1 MLKYDT
7 ISNDD
12 REPLV
17 SNVLQFA
24 AEDEE
29 GDTDDIYAGGFIDE
43 QSQHDNDNFM
53 PTTLPH
59 RTYDDDF
66 HNIELQSHIQISDA
80 PVDHWNYTYVV
91 FYLLGIATMTP
102 WNFFITAEDYWMFK
116 FRNTTLN
123 DTTDTSPDLTP
134 MQKSF
139 ACDLTLTA
147 SISGTTFLILNA
159 IYGQKVSLRLKMLG
173 TLLVILLIF
182 IITTAFVEVNTD
194 KWQEQFFLIT
204 LFTVVIINICSATMS
219 GGIFGIAGLFPS
231 EYMTAVVSGQ
241 ALGGIFTALTFL
253 VVLTFGAAPNVTAF
267 IYFIIGSV
275 LILINI
281 ICYGILE
288 RNDFFKYYVEG
299 GDKFKIIYDNPTH
312 SRMVDRGI
320 PLDPNVNEVFSKIY
334 VHAVTIC
341 LLYSTT
347 LSVYPSVTILMQSE
361 NYGQGKAWNDIY
373 YMPVV
378 NYLFFNSGD
387 YFGRII
393 CGLFERP
400 RKNVHTVLMMVVLRV
415 LYIPFLLCSNTNLH
429 NFMPTLVHSDVAF
442 IIMIITFALS
452 NGYITNILLIMAPR
466 CVKQHEKEMASSI
479 MAASLSC
486 GLALGSMLSMIFVQ
500 ML

>member
-1 MLKYDT
+1 MLNYDT

-12 REPLV
+12 RETLV
-17 SNVLQFA
+17 SNEQQPAV
-24 AEDEE
+24 ED
-29 GDTDDIYAGGFIDE
+29 DNDDDLYAGGFINE
-43 QSQHDNDNFM
+43 QSQNHNKNFI
-53 PTTLPH
+53 PATLPQ

-80 PVDHWNYTYVV
+80 PPDRWNYTYVV

-123 DTTDTSPDLTP
+123 ETTDTSGDLTP
-134 MQKSF
+134 MQRSF

-159 IYGQKVSLRLKMLG
+159 IYGQRIPLRLKMLG
-173 TLLVILLIF
+173 TLIVILIIF
-182 IITTAFVEVNTD
+182 IITTGFVEVNTD

-267 IYFIIGSV
+267 IYFVIGSA

-281 ICYGILE
+281 VCYAILE
-288 RNDFFKYYVEG
+288 RKNFFKYYIEG
-299 GDKFKIIYDNPTH
+299 GDKFKIVYDNPTF
-312 SRMVDRGI
+312 SRTIDRGVA
-320 PLDPNVNEVFSKIY
+320 LDPNVREVFSKIY
-334 VHAVTIC
+334 VHAITIC
-341 LLYSTT
+341 LLYTTT

-361 NYGQGKAWNDIY
+361 HYGEGKAWNDIY

-400 RKNVHTVLMMVVLRV
+400 RKNAHTVLMMVILRI
-415 LYIPFLLCSNTNLH
+415 LYVPFLLCSNSNLH
-429 NFMPTLVHSDVAF
+429 IFLPILVHSDVAF
-442 IIMIITFALS
+442 IIMIITFAFS
-452 NGYITNILLIMAPR
+452 NGYLTNILLIMAPR
-466 CVKQHEKEMASSI
+466 CVMQHEKEMASSI

-486 GLALGSMLSMIFVQ
+486 GLAMGSTLSMIFVQ